1 MLHIWCL
8 KICTWVIVLYVS
20 IGGSM
25 HFYFKFSCCPAPPS
39 IHNKER
45 FRICPITSSMT
56 GPSAPMICMIDST
69 FIQTLSE
76 HEQCWY
82 STRRP
87 EGSSGDHSSH
97 EGPKHYSDTFFPLI
111 CHTSVCPLCSDWTKT
126 LTVLMFPSISV
137 CPMLGCWPSVYCLT
151 FKKNLPWKGNRGAEK
166 TENRTTHCGFA
177 FLMKMNLILC
187 HSWQL

>member
-1 MLHIWCL
+1 MCPLVVP
-8 KICTWVIVLYVS
+8 CTSTLSLVA
-20 IGGSM
+20 
-25 HFYFKFSCCPAPPS
+25 APPHPPYTIKNGLEYVRS
-39 IHNKER
+39 PPAWR
-45 FRICPITSSMT
+45 
-56 GPSAPMICMIDST
+56 GPRLLWSLICMIDST

-166 TENRTTHCGFA
+166 TENRTIHCGFA